1 MTKTRKRAGTCGAG
15 ADRSGHRRE
24 DPCAP
29 GLVSA
34 GQDVAWQV
42 PPQRV
47 LERMQ
52 AFGERPQQRRYD
64 PVEGLPGLGG

>member
-34 GQDVAWQV
+34 GQDVASQV

-64 PVEGLPGLGG
+64 PAEGLPGLGG